1 MIINVLANGDI
12 KNIVPENIYQGSN
25 KANTIVLIAPF
36 SASVT
41 PTISFELPQTHE
53 IKGGATGYLFNEPTE
68 VSNTLNMWTLQVDE
82 VLTQYYG
89 DVKYQVKFVNSN
101 NEVIATA
108 RGKFKVNEGVDFELP
123 ATPSQDVYELLLQKI
138 SDIRADFLNGWIEAV
153 GIKEYNSDFAYSLGS
168 YVFGVVNDK
177 TMIYKSLVEN
187 NKGNELTDTD
197 AWQVV
202 SMDISAKT
210 IGSLIEDTE
219 SIVSMVDG
227 DKLKFELNADLTSQ
241 ISKSLTVPMKAP
253 ISTELVA
260 VDDGNSQTMLEI
272 GDGLKLE
279 NGVLSAT
286 AQTENVVTLDTEQ
299 TITGDKNFTGKV
311 EVLTEKIGGEQGWF
325 KVSDGSVAMTNQQNN
340 AKRIAGAWF
349 NNGVSEIGS
358 VETDGTTFS
367 GVSHKASTRETDISG
382 IVTINGKDIATED
395 IINQALTN
403 YYTKTD
409 SYSKEEVD
417 NLVTAIPKFDIKVV
431 DSLPTSNISNTTIYL
446 VVSGTGTPDLYDE
459 YIYVNNQWEFLG
471 SQTTSVGNAVT
482 LDTPQTITGLKT
494 FNNGIVVEKSIDNG
508 SLGVTTFTLGFDGR
522 LQVFK
527 NRNSLE
533 SRIGKV
539 ELDKFG
545 GMFIGSSAPSG
556 HDAYGIKH
564 SVNGTTNITGTLNY
578 NGVEVATKN
587 DITSGG
593 GSSVTVVDTL
603 VSQSTTDA
611 LSARQGNVLYNMIV
625 DIDNSIKTAIQDTWG
640 ASY

>member
-108 RGKFKVNEGVDFELP
+108 RGRFKVNEGVDFELP

-177 TMIYKSLVEN
+177 AMIYKSLVEN

-202 SMDISAKT
+202 SMDISAET

-260 VDDGNSQTMLEI
+260 VDDGNSQTMVEV

-286 AQTENVVTLDTEQ
+286 AQTKNVVTLDTEQ

-311 EVLTEKIGGEQGWF
+311 EVLNEKIGGEQGWF
-325 KVSDGSVAMTNQQNN
+325 QVSDGSVAMTNQQKN
-340 AKRIAGAWF
+340 ASRIAGAWF

-358 VETDGTTFS
+358 TETDGTTFR
-367 GVSHKASTRETDISG
+367 GFSHNASTRETDISG

-403 YYTKTD
+403 YYTKTE

-431 DSLPTSNISNTTIYL
+431 DSLPTTNISNTTIYL
-446 VVSGTGTPDLYDE
+446 VVSGTGTPNLYDE
-459 YIYVNNQWEFLG
+459 YIYVNGQWEFLG

-482 LDTPQTITGLKT
+482 LDTTQTITGQKA
-494 FNNGIVVEKSIDNG
+494 
-508 SLGVTTFTLGFDGR
+508 FTGGFTNEFTIPSTATKVGLYLDGR
-522 LQVFK
+522 LNIFKSKNSSDNRSGQVT
-527 NRNSLE
+527 
-533 SRIGKV
+533 
-539 ELDKFG
+539 LDKYG
-545 GMFIGSSAPSG
+545 GFFIGS
-556 HDAYGIKH
+556 KH
-564 SVNGTTNITGTLNY
+564 SSGGDAFGINHTVNGVTNVTGTLQY
-578 NGVEVATKN
+578 KGFEVATK
-587 DITSGG
+587 SG
-593 GSSVTVVDTL
+593 
-603 VSQSTTDA
+603 
-611 LSARQGNVLYNMIV
+611 
-625 DIDNSIKTAIQDTWG
+625 IDNAIKTAIQDTWG

>member
-68 VSNTLNMWTLQVDE
+68 VSNTLNMWTLQVNE

-108 RGKFKVNEGVDFELP
+108 RGRFKVNEGVDFELP

-177 TMIYKSLVEN
+177 AMIYKSLVEN
-187 NKGNELTDTD
+187 NKGNELTDSD

-202 SMDISAKT
+202 SMDISAET

-219 SIVSMVDG
+219 SIVTMVDG

-241 ISKSLTVPMKAP
+241 ISKSLTV
-253 ISTELVA
+253 
-260 VDDGNSQTMLEI
+260 
-272 GDGLKLE
+272 
-279 NGVLSAT
+279 
-286 AQTENVVTLDTEQ
+286 DTEQ

-311 EVLTEKIGGEQGWF
+311 EVLNEKIGGEQGWF
-325 KVSDGSVAMTNQQNN
+325 QVSDGSVAMTNQQNN

-349 NNGVSEIGS
+349 NNGVSKIGS
-358 VETDGTTFS
+358 TDTQGSLFS
-367 GVSHKASTRETDISG
+367 GVKHNATTRETDISG

-395 IINQALTN
+395 IITQALTN

-431 DSLPTSNISNTTIYL
+431 DSLPTTNISNTTIYL
-446 VVSGTGTPDLYDE
+446 VVSGTGTPNLYDE
-459 YIYVNNQWEFLG
+459 YIYVNGQWEFLG

-482 LDTPQTITGLKT
+482 LDTAQTITGAKT
-494 FNNGIVVEKSIDNG
+494 FNNNLNVTSKSVSGAYNEAETNLYVTDQSVSIYSKYLAGTGSRKQFVETHNLRGTKIG
-508 SLGVTTFTLGFDGR
+508 STASGGFD
-522 LQVFK
+522 FK
-527 NRNSLE
+527 GIE
-533 SRIGKV
+533 V
-539 ELDKFG
+539 T
-545 GMFIGSSAPSG
+545 
-556 HDAYGIKH
+556 DAY
-564 SVNGTTNITGTLNY
+564 TNVTGTLQY
-578 NGVEVATKN
+578 NGAEVATKN

-625 DIDNSIKTAIQDTWG
+625 DIENSIKTAIQDTWE

>member
-153 GIKEYNSDFAYSLGS
+153 GIKEYNSDFAYGLGS
-168 YVFGVVNDK
+168 YVLGVVNDK
-177 TMIYKSLVEN
+177 TMIYKSLIEN
-187 NKGNELTDTD
+187 NKGNELTDTN

-202 SMDISAKT
+202 SMDISAET

-241 ISKSLTVPMKAP
+241 IFKSLTVPMKAP
-253 ISTELVA
+253 LSTELVA
-260 VDDGNSQTMLEI
+260 VDDGNSQTMVEI

-286 AQTENVVTLDTEQ
+286 TQADKTVTIDTEQ
-299 TITGDKNFTGKV
+299 TITGNKKFTGNLEVVNEGHIVMTNKTSGASRVGGAWLDNGVV
-311 EVLTEKIGGEQGWF
+311 EVGSTDTQGSLF
-325 KVSDGSVAMTNQQNN
+325 RGISHN
-340 AKRIAGAWF
+340 A
-349 NNGVSEIGS
+349 
-358 VETDGTTFS
+358 ETR
-367 GVSHKASTRETDISG
+367 VTDISG
-382 IVTINGKDIATED
+382 IVTINGKEVATED
-395 IINQALTN
+395 IITQALAN
-403 YYTKTD
+403 YYTKNEN
-409 SYSKEEVD
+409 YSKEEVD
-417 NLVTAIPKFDIKVV
+417 NLVTSIPKFDIKVV

-446 VVSGTGTPDLYDE
+446 VVSGTGTPNLYDE

-482 LDTPQTITGLKT
+482 VDTPQTITGQKT

-508 SLGVTTFTLGFDGR
+508 SSGVTNLTLALDGR
-522 LQVFK
+522 LKVFT

-533 SRIGKV
+533 SRLGKV

-545 GMFIGSSAPSG
+545 GMFIGSSTPSG
-556 HDAYGIKH
+556 SKQYGIKH
-564 SVNGTTNITGTLNY
+564 SVNGITNVTGTLNY

-587 DITSGG
+587 DIGTG
-593 GSSVTVVDTL
+593 GSSVNVVDNLT
-603 VSQSTTDA
+603 SQSGTDA
-611 LSARQGNVLYNMIV
+611 LSAKQGNVLYNMIV

>member
-1 MIINVLANGDI
+1 MIINILANGDI

-123 ATPSQDVYELLLQKI
+123 ATPTQDVYELLLQKI

-153 GIKEYNSDFAYSLGS
+153 GIKEYNSDFAYGLGS
-168 YVFGVVNDK
+168 YVLGVVNDK
-177 TMIYKSLVEN
+177 TMTYKSLIEN
-187 NKGNELTDTD
+187 NKGNELTDTN

-202 SMDISAKT
+202 SMDISAET

-219 SIVSMVDG
+219 SIVTMVDG

-241 ISKSLTVPMKAP
+241 IFKSLTVPMKAP

-260 VDDGNSQTMLEI
+260 VDDGNSQTMVEI
-272 GDGLKLE
+272 GDGLILE

-311 EVLTEKIGGEQGWF
+311 EVLTEKIGGEKGWLH
-325 KVSDGSVAMTNQQNN
+325 VGDGNIAMTSKPNSS

-349 NNGVSEIGS
+349 NDGIAEIGS
-358 VETDGTTFS
+358 TDTQGSLFS
-367 GVSHKASTRETDISG
+367 GVKHNATTRETDISG

-494 FNNGIVVEKSIDNG
+494 FNDGIVVEKSIDNG

-556 HDAYGIKH
+556 HDPYGIKH

-587 DITSGG
+587 DIGTG
-593 GSSVTVVDTL
+593 GSSVNVVDNLT
-603 VSQSTTDA
+603 SQSGTDA
-611 LSARQGNVLYNMIV
+611 LSAKQGNVLYNMIV